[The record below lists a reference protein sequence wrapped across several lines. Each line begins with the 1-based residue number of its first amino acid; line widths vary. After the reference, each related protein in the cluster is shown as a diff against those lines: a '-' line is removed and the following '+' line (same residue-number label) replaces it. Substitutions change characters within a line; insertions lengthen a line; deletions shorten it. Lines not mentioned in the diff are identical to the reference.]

1 MAGFFAGQNKPAP
14 LATKEMEE
22 EGKIPRDRWDRP
34 MIWLPD
40 GSKRVA
46 YARAS
51 SYGGQLEDKSALE
64 KWGKRQMLR
73 GAAINPS
80 IIERVPQG
88 PARERGGE
96 VGYQDK
102 KTLDRLVEQADEAVG
117 SQDKAALGTAI
128 HYGTEVVDLGGSLA
142 DLTPLVRN
150 RADAYYRACREA
162 GLVMTSVEQF
172 GVEDVNQ
179 VAGTWDRLGYV
190 PFWPGKIQRV
200 LDVKTSGS
208 MDFAGIGFAVQLA
221 EYTRM
226 KRYDPETGER
236 VPHETM
242 DLDNAIIIH
251 VDREMDGPVTLHKV
265 DVAAG
270 WRYSQLAREV
280 ILARRVGTKVITDI
294 DELDIVIGAAGS
306 LEELHEAF
314 ETTGAGWDA
323 KHRELASMVAAR
335 LRGLPV

>member
-1 MAGFFAGQNKPAP
+1 MAGFFAGQNRPAP
-14 LATKEMEE
+14 VATKEMEE
-22 EGKIPRDRWDRP
+22 EGKIPRDNWNRP

-40 GSKRVA
+40 MSRRVA

-73 GAAINPS
+73 GAAIDPS

-88 PARERGGE
+88 PARQRGGE
-96 VGYQDK
+96 PAYQDK

-128 HYGTEVVDLGGSLA
+128 HYGTEVVDLGGSLEN
-142 DLTPLVRN
+142 LTPLVRN

-172 GVEDVNQ
+172 GVEDINQ

-208 MDFAGIGFAVQLA
+208 MDFAGIGFQVQLA
-221 EYTRM
+221 EYAHM
-226 KRYDPETGER
+226 KRYDPETGDR

-242 DLDNAIIIH
+242 DLEQAVIIH
-251 VDREMDGPVTLHKV
+251 VDREMDGPVSLHRV
-265 DVAAG
+265 DIAAG
-270 WRYSQLAREV
+270 WRYSRLAREV
-280 ILARRVGTKVITDI
+280 ILARRAGTKGITDI
-294 DELDIVIGAAGS
+294 DELYILIGAAGTV
-306 LEELHEAF
+306 EELHEAF
-314 ETTGAGWDA
+314 EATGAQWTT
-323 KHRELASMVAAR
+323 KHRELASTVSAR